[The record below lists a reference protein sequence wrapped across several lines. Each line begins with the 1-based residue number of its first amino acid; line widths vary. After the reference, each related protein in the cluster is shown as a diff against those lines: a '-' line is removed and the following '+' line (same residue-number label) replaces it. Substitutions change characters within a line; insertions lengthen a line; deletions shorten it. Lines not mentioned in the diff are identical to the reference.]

1 MKRLASMIISI
12 ILMITPSLA
21 EEGYVT
27 ARTAQDMIEELAVY
41 YGTYGS
47 EAEEKTAELLDELC
61 AADPV
66 SGAKWG
72 RIMQLWKTVNE
83 DPEINENILPDGM
96 PETDELCMIVLGFQ
110 LNPDGSMKDELIE
123 RLTVAKASA
132 EKYPNS
138 LIVCTGGGTAAENPD
153 ATEAGKMAKWLIEN
167 GVDPQRV
174 IVEDQS
180 LTTAQNAIY
189 TYRILT
195 EQYPQVKQLAIISS
209 DYHIATGTLLFGA
222 ETTLQAEKA
231 GKETMT
237 VVSNA
242 AWHAPSGTLST
253 MFQAGALIELSGDVE
268 TAFEIYYE
276 TYDIHELPAIHT
288 VSDTPTVDRICE
300 TGVLRVGTAGDYKPM
315 SFLEPETGTYWGF
328 DTELAEDLASSLGVE
343 IEYVPTSWPT
353 LMEDTQTGQFD
364 LAICGITVTDARK
377 EQALMSDGYLQNGK
391 TVLCRAEDAER
402 YTSLEAIN
410 RPEVRVMENPGGLNE
425 KFARE
430 NLPDATLIIHD
441 INQEIPGLVASGEA
455 DVMITEIMEAG
466 YYVGQDSRLAAPLIY
481 EPFTNGQLGILMPKG
496 AEDLLEYVNQF
507 LDDEKKT
514 GRLDELAEQY
524 IYRYIMTEEEQQPA
538 A

>member
-1 MKRLASMIISI
+1 MKRLASIIISI

-47 EAEEKTAELLDELC
+47 EAEEKIAELLEGLC
-61 AADPV
+61 AANPV

-83 DPEINENILPDGM
+83 DPEINENILPDGL

-138 LIVCTGGGTAAENPD
+138 LVVCTGGGTAAENPD
-153 ATEAGKMAKWLIEN
+153 ATEAGEMAKWLIEN

-195 EQYPQVKQLAIISS
+195 EQHPQVKQLAIISS

-222 ETTLQAEKA
+222 EATLQAEKA

-288 VSDTPTVDRICE
+288 VSDTPTLDRICE

-391 TVLCRAEDAER
+391 TVLCRAEDADR

-481 EPFTNGQLGILMPKG
+481 EPFTDGQLGILMPKG
-496 AEDLLEYVNQF
+496 SEDLLEYVNQF

>member
-21 EEGYVT
+21 EEGHVT